1 VPHQRN
7 YFSSVFVILAFIV
20 YPFAANPKSLPT
32 DNGIIQKDVVY
43 NGRTAAPVI
52 SRALVAQKLEPQIL
66 SKEKKSIDLSK
77 NRKDDKKTPELVL
90 DSKYT
95 QQLQSDTATAF
106 IAQEKDENIFI
117 FFNEKGNP
125 SNGIRGLDGKYLFKN
140 STASFCRLKP
150 INLGENLEDH
160 LSLLLSG
167 IGILHMKNEGVC
179 PDDLNGIDLFIFQ
192 KSHLGLIKQEG
203 FESIQKLIKSKG
215 LMLITV
221 FDVAKLKKNLEKQ
234 IAASGK
240 LIKEIISNNAVGFGI
255 AITSITGQ
263 GVCTDNGID
272 QKVSKIILQRFKEK
286 DPVGLKT
293 LNSSKLRNLS
303 APDIFLNVKK
313 KDNCKYILAGSQS
326 LGALIKGF
334 NRDSVKFSLHHHWIK
349 NTDEE
354 IGKILTKSKKEAKD
368 KVLSEESTK
377 RALEEIKARLLEKEE
392 EFELLKTR
400 RQSAKW

>member
-1 VPHQRN
+1 
-7 YFSSVFVILAFIV
+7 
-20 YPFAANPKSLPT
+20 
-32 DNGIIQKDVVY
+32 
-43 NGRTAAPVI
+43 
-52 SRALVAQKLEPQIL
+52 
-66 SKEKKSIDLSK
+66 
-77 NRKDDKKTPELVL
+77 
-90 DSKYT
+90 
-95 QQLQSDTATAF
+95 
-106 IAQEKDENIFI
+106 
-117 FFNEKGNP
+117 
-125 SNGIRGLDGKYLFKN
+125 
-140 STASFCRLKP
+140 
-150 INLGENLEDH
+150 
-160 LSLLLSG
+160 
-167 IGILHMKNEGVC
+167 M
-179 PDDLNGIDLFIFQ
+179 
-192 KSHLGLIKQEG
+192 IKQEG